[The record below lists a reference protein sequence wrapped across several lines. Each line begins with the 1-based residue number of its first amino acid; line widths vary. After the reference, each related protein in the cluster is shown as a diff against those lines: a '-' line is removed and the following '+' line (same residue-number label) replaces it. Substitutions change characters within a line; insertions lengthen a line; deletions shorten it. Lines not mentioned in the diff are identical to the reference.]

1 MTSKLFFAVIC
12 MALLGC
18 TRKLTDMSA
27 ETVQLP
33 FKIDSLTIVDKRE
46 QKLPM
51 GWSVPLSKIKATEW
65 VGHPELTAEYRTDIE
80 QIIRRSEKLDG
91 VPVKMEF
98 RLIEGV
104 CKLNKDWKSE
114 NEYAKVFGELYVYI
128 PSRDL
133 VYTSYAEMYYDAP
146 AVHGME
152 KTTLKLYKQALK
164 NVTHLTLKEIKDRI
178 KQ

>member
-18 TRKLTDMSA
+18 TPKLADMSA

-51 GWSVPLSKIKATEW
+51 DWSVPFSSLKATEW
-65 VGHPELTAEYRTDIE
+65 VGHPELTPEYRNDIE
-80 QIIRRSEKLDG
+80 QIIRRSEKTDG

-98 RLIEGV
+98 RLIEGF
-104 CKLNKDWKSE
+104 CKLNRDWKSE
-114 NEYAKVFGELYVYI
+114 NEYVKVSGELYVYI
-128 PSRDL
+128 PSRDW
-133 VYTSYAEMYYDAP
+133 VYTTHADMYFDRP
-146 AVHGME
+146 TMHSTK
-152 KTTLKLYKQALK
+152 KTSLKLYEQALK